1 MSVINNGLL
10 LQWLSFGSNVNN
22 NNCNYTY
29 PIAFTSWFKAAG
41 LVYGSYFENI
51 YANCNLTKFYAAVVG
66 GNKQR
71 DVIVIGV

>member
-1 MSVINNGLL
+1 MALFNNGLL
-10 LQWLSFGSNVNN
+10 LQWLGFGSNINN
-22 NNCNYTY
+22 NNCIYTY

-41 LVYGSYFENI
+41 LAYGSYFENT
-51 YANCNLTKFYAAVVG
+51 YTGCNLTKFYAAVVG